1 MKFVMSEIKKEFN
14 KSSIMALSLEA
25 TCNLDHDGLQIKH
38 NVRGLVRKRKHVI
51 EDRTHLKVLL

>member
-1 MKFVMSEIKKEFN
+1 MSEVKKEFN

-38 NVRGLVRKRKHVI
+38 NVRGLVIKRKHVI